1 MMKNFIY
8 ILLLF
13 CFSTSTYAN
22 QQSCLSGDADKT
34 QLIDQLTKAQNK
46 SEISKA
52 ITEKYQLNNPQ
63 KTEADAI
70 ENCPECLNISKASQA
85 SLNLSQIKDLSQKN
99 KSTKPLFKDE
109 CLAAVAQ
116 IKTSTNQLLC
126 PSGEKT
132 KKALCVTNDMYQYQA
147 AVISEFYQ
155 CVKAET
161 NFPITPEVLFEMYA
175 LESGFRPN
183 YAYAGGVGVGQLTS
197 IFVKDIHQKH
207 RGQKFLKQIESSKNE
222 SCKVAQPIVAK
233 DLKKQPSLKNRCDF
247 IQYGEGFERNTLY
260 TLVGLANSWERDI
273 APKMKKFNEINK
285 GNSALP
291 RAQQL
296 ALMNAYGSGGP
307 AAARAALNLLT
318 RLNPTDFINEIQ
330 KPLFSPKGKNVT
342 EYTSKMKSKQ
352 DRLTKLF
359 KAPAQLDFA
368 NNGARSCINTSL

>member
-1 MMKNFIY
+1 MIKNSIY
-8 ILLLF
+8 TLLF
-13 CFSTSTYAN
+13 IFLSATAHAEN
-22 QQSCLSGDADKT
+22 QSCLSGDSDKT
-34 QLIDQLTKAQNK
+34 QLIDQLATAQNK

-52 ITEKYQLNNPQ
+52 IAAKYNLKNSET
-63 KTEADAI
+63 TEADAI
-70 ENCPECLNISKASQA
+70 ENCPKCLEISKASQA
-85 SLNLSQIKDLSQKN
+85 SINLSQIKDLSKN
-99 KSTKPLFKDE
+99 KSPKPLFKDE
-109 CLAAVAQ
+109 CLSAVAQ

-147 AVISEFYQ
+147 AVLNEFYQ

-161 NFPITPEVLFEMYA
+161 NFPVTPEVLFEMYA

-183 YAYAGGVGVGQLTS
+183 YAYGGGVGVGQLTS

-222 SCKVAQPIVAK
+222 NCKIAQPLAAK

-273 APKMKKFNEINK
+273 EPKMRKFNEKNK
-285 GNSALP
+285 TNPALP
-291 RAQQL
+291 RSQQL
-296 ALMNAYGSGGP
+296 ALMNAYGSGGR
-307 AAARAALNLLT
+307 AAARAALKRLTNLE
-318 RLNPTDFINEIQ
+318 PAEFIEAIQ
-330 KPLFSPKGKNVT
+330 KPMKTAAGKNLT

-352 DRLTKLF
+352 DRLTQFF

-368 NNGARSCINTSL
+368 NNGARSCIDPSL